1 MMNAMV
7 PGLIGDKMSSSDPN
21 SKIDFLDSP
30 EVIRKKI
37 KTAFCEEG
45 NVEKNGILSFLEAVL
60 IPISQLRLDRRA
72 GADEFLE
79 EGLGDQRPFISDEAP
94 IGTLFSIER
103 DEKFGGSTHY
113 KSFADIKE
121 DFKNKVLHPKD
132 LKASVANGIVR
143 LLEPIGKV
151 FQENEDWQRIAQL
164 AYPDPN
170 ANVEKKKKKVC
181 RFLVFCCC
189 FLKGLVPLQEKV
201 YHPPPPGKGRNVKP
215 AAEGHEPAAS
225 SDVADVT
232 EELAKQQLP

>member
-7 PGLIGDKMSSSDPN
+7 PGLVGDKMSSSDPN

-30 EVIRKKI
+30 EAIRKKI
-37 KTAFCEEG
+37 RTAFCEEA

-72 GADEFLE
+72 GLDKVVLE
-79 EGLGDQRPFISDEAP
+79 EGLGDHRPFISDDAP
-94 IGTLFSIER
+94 NGTVFSIER

-132 LKASVANGIVR
+132 LKASVADSIVR
-143 LLEPIGKV
+143 LLEPIGKA

-170 ANVEKKKKKVC
+170 ANVEKKKKKVR
-181 RFLVFCCC
+181 RFLSLCC
-189 FLKGLVPLQEKV
+189 FLFSFFGLRPCSPIGESI
-201 YHPPPPGKGRNVKP
+201 PSTPSG
-215 AAEGHEPAAS
+215 
-225 SDVADVT
+225 
-232 EELAKQQLP
+232 